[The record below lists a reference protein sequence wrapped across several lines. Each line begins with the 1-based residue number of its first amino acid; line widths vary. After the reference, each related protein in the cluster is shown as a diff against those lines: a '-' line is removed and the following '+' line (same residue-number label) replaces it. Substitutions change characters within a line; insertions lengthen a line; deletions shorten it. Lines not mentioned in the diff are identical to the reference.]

1 VLPVSFKEAMDT
13 IAVSATEL
21 SQLLGVPA
29 QSIRQARLDP
39 DNPGYRPPPR
49 GWQAVLVRLA
59 RERAPRLESLADRLE
74 RSIN

>member
-1 VLPVSFKEAMDT
+1 MDT
-13 IAVSATEL
+13 IGVSATEL

-49 GWQAVLVRLA
+49 GWEATLARIA
-59 RERAPRLESLADRLE
+59 RERAPQLASLAERLE
-74 RSIN
+74 RTIK